1 VEAIKL
7 ILSPLIT
14 LIVGGLA
21 YLVYRLQRRDYKRD
35 VARAIL
41 QEIRWAENIIND
53 YKEHQDYKFT
63 KKIIA
68 TNSWAKN
75 MHLFVG
81 DLTIDE
87 IDRISDLYSTG
98 EYLDCIINKVSDIT
112 FDKNTEQFFK
122 ILEGPGQVIFQQAP
136 TGDHS
141 STPHAPQLTQP
152 VVIMPPWKFLLDEIS
167 LRYEA
172 IYHSTVV
179 DQLKKF
185 AKV

>member
-1 VEAIKL
+1 MEILKI

-21 YLVYRLQRRDYKRD
+21 YLIYRLQRSDYKRD
-35 VARAIL
+35 IARAIL

-53 YKEHQDYKFT
+53 YKEHQTYKFT
-63 KKIIA
+63 KKIIS

-98 EYLDCIINKVSDIT
+98 EYLDCIINKVSDTT
-112 FDKNTEQFFK
+112 FNKNTEQFFK
-122 ILEGPGQVIFQQAP
+122 FLEGPGLIFQQIKP
-136 TGDHS
+136 DGDNKDLAVS
-141 STPHAPQLTQP
+141 RQVQP
-152 VVIMPPWKFLLDEIS
+152 IPITPPWKFLLDEIS

-179 DQLKKF
+179 DGLKKI